1 MARRSDHTREELYQL
16 ALNAAR
22 HIVEND
28 GFRALTARNVAEA
41 IGYSPGTLYN
51 LFKNLDDLILHLNAR
66 TLEEL
71 YDQVS
76 AQSLDAEP
84 EEALAQLIDAYLAF
98 LESHP
103 ELWAVLFEYRYSEG
117 KPLPDWY
124 LRKVDRLLGLIE
136 QALAPLFTDQESDQK
151 RNAACI
157 LWASMHGICS
167 LSDSGKLKVLKAQ
180 PARAMAQGL
189 IATFIAGLR
198 AGCRGQRS

>member
-1 MARRSDHTREELYQL
+1 MARRSDHTRDELYQL

-66 TLEEL
+66 TLESL

-76 AQSLDAEP
+76 ARSLNAEP
-84 EEALAQLIDAYLAF
+84 EEALTQLIDAYLAF
-98 LESHP
+98 LEAHP
-103 ELWAVLFEYRYSEG
+103 ELWAMLFEYRLTEN

-124 LRKVDRLLGLIE
+124 LRKIDRLLGLIE
-136 QALAPLFTDQESDQK
+136 QALAPLFADQEGDQK

-180 PARAMAQGL
+180 PARHMAQGL
-189 IATFIAGLR
+189 ISTFIAGLR
-198 AGCRGQRS
+198 AGRPGRQT